1 MRGLFT
7 FFAPTAP
14 SLSLGD
20 GLLPALEMQR
30 IHRREGRGEGY
41 EGDEDSVSE
50 GCVVWGGCVVWRNSE
65 GVVMHCAVQSTLVDL
80 GAKACQEDAFL
91 NLVGW
96 KSHRD

>member
-1 MRGLFT
+1 MRGT
-7 FFAPTAP
+7 K
-14 SLSLGD
+14 G
-20 GLLPALEMQR
+20 
-30 IHRREGRGEGY
+30 
-41 EGDEDSVSE
+41 
-50 GCVVWGGCVVWRNSE
+50 VWGGCVVWRNSE